1 MPRHAKACQGM
12 AWHGIFLS
20 VTAYIFFKLLSA
32 ISRSN
37 CSKIFF
43 YKTTPI
49 PDACRWIPLEKL
61 VCLLDFSH
69 LYAPVSVSY
78 SQIRFFP

>member
-1 MPRHAKACQGM
+1 MSQYKIHQKV
-12 AWHGIFLS
+12 HSKLN
-20 VTAYIFFKLLSA
+20 VTYIGQHFNA
-32 ISRSN
+32 AGCN
-37 CSKIFF
+37 CSKMNF